1 MNRVEKAI
9 THSTTVLAMTA
20 LLSAC
25 GGGGSG
31 SGSDSYDSPRASTT
45 FTNVAL
51 SSESGSVDSTYSG
64 NESFVIDGDT
74 TTTNFWQA
82 GEAGDSI
89 TLYLNGVYDVKSITI
104 RSANLTSTADF
115 ELELSADGISYTTL
129 NLVSD
134 CLNLSLGA
142 AGYSCDFRETKEA
155 QRLRLTILQKPES
168 IEIYEWEVQGKM

>member
-1 MNRVEKAI
+1 MNKVDKAI
-9 THSTTVLAMTA
+9 TYKTTVLAMTA

-25 GGGGSG
+25 GGGGGG
-31 SGSDSYDSPRASTT
+31 SSSDSYDSPRASTT

-51 SSESGSVDSTYSG
+51 DSEGGSVSSSYSG
-64 NESFVIDGDT
+64 NESFVIDGDAT
-74 TTTNFWQA
+74 TVNFWQA
-82 GEAGDSI
+82 GAAGDSI

-115 ELELSADGISYTTL
+115 RLELSADGISYTTL
-129 NLVSD
+129 NLVSV

-142 AGYSCDFRETKEA
+142 AGYSCEFRETKEA
-155 QRLRLTILQKPES
+155 QELRLTILQKPES